1 MTTTPSETIL
11 LVEDDP
17 PIRRLIQRVLQGQ
30 GYHLLEAGNGR
41 EALSIAGHHL
51 GTIDLLVTDVV
62 MPKMDGFTLGER
74 LVESRPDTRV
84 LFLSGQAEQSL
95 AVRGGL
101 REAGQAFLLKPFTH
115 DCLVRAIRDQL
126 DADTAARPPAARETV
141 AGLVTRY
148 QTWSPSSA

>member
-30 GYHLLEAGNGR
+30 GYQLLEACNGR
-41 EALSIAGHHL
+41 EALSLAEHHR

-84 LFLSGQAEQSL
+84 LFLSGQAEQSM

-101 REAGQAFLLKPFTH
+101 KAAGQAFLLKPFTH

-126 DADTAARPPAARETV
+126 DTDTVARLPAARETV
-141 AGLVTRY
+141 AGPVTRY